1 MTQLCRHGTAKAANA
16 EEAKI
21 LFNLA
26 KKASFGGDIHSWQ
39 SFDGRELGPP
49 TKKIFD
55 LRCGAECDLMNITK
69 PPPHHESPPREEAAA
84 AASSSSLEHCMRA
97 ILHNDQLRVAFRL
110 FEVDHAL

>member
-1 MTQLCRHGTAKAANA
+1 MTQLCRHGTAQAENI
-16 EEAKI
+16 EEAKV

-26 KKASFGGDIHSWQ
+26 KKASFGGDSHSWQ

-55 LRCGAECDLMNITK
+55 LRCGAECDLMNIMK
-69 PPPHHESPPREEAAA
+69 PPHHESPTEET
-84 AASSSSLEHCMRA
+84 SSSLQHCMRA

-110 FEVDHAL
+110 FEVDHAM